1 MSKKRL
7 HYKVS
12 EECLANL
19 PIDKGSIGFDKYCRK
34 KQGNTFLC
42 VMYHENGLADMCN
55 MFPMKFNGK
64 IYGVVY
70 PDPID
75 MLIEQAGLF
84 YAMATNV
91 LPTFAQQK
99 VENSVMSSE
108 GEEVNM
114 IDSKIAQQIIA
125 YRVSSLTLSI
135 MALESFLNSN
145 IPNDYTITRSGKSI
159 NKSEI
164 ELKFSIKDKLTEFK
178 TIYNID
184 SKQYQDAISNIQ
196 RMVILRNDFVHIKS
210 IPNSKNAMSDGL
222 IKSYET
228 IMNSDLSK
236 HIQDVKKVIT
246 IITEYQAL
254 MHKK

>member
-1 MSKKRL
+1 
-7 HYKVS
+7 
-12 EECLANL
+12 
-19 PIDKGSIGFDKYCRK
+19 
-34 KQGNTFLC
+34 
-42 VMYHENGLADMCN
+42 
-55 MFPMKFNGK
+55 
-64 IYGVVY
+64 
-70 PDPID
+70 
-75 MLIEQAGLF
+75 
-84 YAMATNV
+84 
-91 LPTFAQQK
+91 
-99 VENSVMSSE
+99 MSSD

-145 IPNDYTITRSGKSI
+145 IPNDYTTTRKGKSI

-164 ELKFSIKDKLTEFK
+164 ESKFSIKDKLTEFK

-196 RMVILRNDFVHIKS
+196 SMVNLRNDFVHIKS

-222 IKSYET
+222 IKSYGT

-236 HIQDVKKVIT
+236 HIQDVKKVIS
-246 IITEYQAL
+246 IITEHQAA
-254 MHKK
+254 HA

>member
-1 MSKKRL
+1 MEKKRL

-19 PIDKGSIGFDKYCRK
+19 PVENGSIGFEKYCNK
-34 KQGNTFLC
+34 KQGNTFVC
-42 VMYHENGLADMCN
+42 IMHHENGLADMCN

-99 VENSVMSSE
+99 VGHSVMSSE

-145 IPNDYTITRSGKSI
+145 IPNDYTTIRKGKSI

-164 ELKFSIKDKLTEFK
+164 ESKFSIKDKLTEFK

-196 RMVILRNDFVHIKS
+196 RMVNLRNDFVHIKS

-236 HIQDVKKVIT
+236 HIQDVKKVIS
-246 IITEYQAL
+246 IITEHQAA
-254 MHKK
+254 HA